1 MNLDFRTRVITA
13 AVTAAI
19 LAVFILSATSY
30 LTTRNALVSS
40 ADQSLTQGLGQ
51 EESPIGN
58 FFVFANGQTA
68 ASQLPVDA
76 YIRHLA
82 KLNNHREYFRTVK
95 FQNNWYRELLVP
107 GAFTSNFSCSD
118 DNCVQS
124 NKGVQ
129 VYWVNFDGPISE
141 LRTLVRNLLLVAA
154 VVLALALSI
163 GLWLT
168 QHALRPLER
177 VTNEIEGIT
186 EDGDVSRRLPQGGRD
201 EIGRLRRV
209 FNTLLASVDQSQ
221 SMQRQLVLDAS
232 HELRT
237 PLTSLRT
244 NAQVLSRAPELSRED
259 LDLLT
264 HDMLAQV
271 DELSSL
277 VTDLAEL
284 SRENRS
290 SSELTPVRFD
300 EIVEDCVETCRT
312 YARIKKIRIEFESVS
327 SVVDARR
334 ERLTRA
340 VSNLLTNAIKF
351 TPEGGVIHVN
361 AAPGTLTV
369 ADSGPGIAEED
380 RAHVFDRFWRAPASR
395 SLPGSGLGLS
405 IVAQVVEEFGGQ
417 ISIDRDETLGG
428 ARFTMSL
435 PLHDPANP

>member
-1 MNLDFRTRVITA
+1 
-13 AVTAAI
+13 
-19 LAVFILSATSY
+19 
-30 LTTRNALVSS
+30 
-40 ADQSLTQGLGQ
+40 
-51 EESPIGN
+51 
-58 FFVFANGQTA
+58 
-68 ASQLPVDA
+68 
-76 YIRHLA
+76 
-82 KLNNHREYFRTVK
+82 
-95 FQNNWYRELLVP
+95 
-107 GAFTSNFSCSD
+107 
-118 DNCVQS
+118 
-124 NKGVQ
+124 
-129 VYWVNFDGPISE
+129 
-141 LRTLVRNLLLVAA
+141 
-154 VVLALALSI
+154 
-163 GLWLT
+163 
-168 QHALRPLER
+168 
-177 VTNEIEGIT
+177 
-186 EDGDVSRRLPQGGRD
+186 
-201 EIGRLRRV
+201 
-209 FNTLLASVDQSQ
+209 
-221 SMQRQLVLDAS
+221 
-232 HELRT
+232 
-237 PLTSLRT
+237 
-244 NAQVLSRAPELSRED
+244 
-259 LDLLT
+259 LT

-312 YARIKKIRIEFESVS
+312 YARIKQIRIEFESVS